1 MRRFIKS
8 ERITLR
14 PSTFEDCRLFGLWE
28 AQPYI
33 RKFFTMDDSRDYKE
47 IVTEFVIRQQDDT
60 KMQYTIVIN
69 DADEPIGRV
78 YLSRYD
84 KLSDSI
90 DITRIYIGRE
100 DCMRKGYAYESLKAL
115 LKFLFEDLK
124 LERVT
129 LDFYEDNIKA
139 KTLYEKLNFKSE
151 GIMRH
156 AAKKNNTYADL
167 HGMSI
172 LRQEYFSTK

>member
-1 MRRFIKS
+1 MFRVIKS
-8 ERITLR
+8 ERISLR
-14 PSTFEDCRLFGLWE
+14 PSTFEDLKFFELWE
-28 AQPYI
+28 GQTYI
-33 RKFFTMDDSRDYKE
+33 REFLTIDDCRDYEE
-47 IVTEFVIRQQDDT
+47 IVTEFIIRVQDNT

-69 DADEPIGRV
+69 STNEPIGRV

-100 DCMRKGYAYESLKAL
+100 DYLKKGYGYESLKAL
-115 LKFLFEDLK
+115 LKFFFEELK

-156 AAKKNNTYADL
+156 AAKRNNVYANL
-167 HGMSI
+167 HAMSI
-172 LRQEYFSTK
+172 LREEYFYTK